1 MSSVLDTWYL
11 FVRNL
16 RNSVRVPIV
25 WFMSLVQPIIWLLL
39 FSQLFKIIVNV
50 PGFPYESYL
59 DYLAPGIIIMTSL
72 FGANFSG
79 MGTIMDIDLG
89 YLDKMLVTPAN
100 RNAIIL
106 GRMGGD
112 VVRVVVQT
120 IIIVL
125 IALAMG
131 AGFATGF
138 SGFVTAMA
146 IVVLM
151 VIGLA
156 GLSNILALR
165 IRNHQLFI
173 MVINFFTLP
182 LVFLSSAMM
191 PMEMLP
197 SWLQTVAKYN
207 PITYAADGIR
217 TLMNTGFDG
226 VVLGKS
232 FLILGGVAL
241 VMMGIATIMF
251 RKRLV

>member
-1 MSSVLDTWYL
+1 MNAILDTWYL

-16 RNSVRVPIV
+16 RNSVRVPIIWV
-25 WFMSLVQPIIWLLL
+25 MSLVQPIIWLLL
-39 FSQLFKIIVNV
+39 FSQLFKIIVDV

-59 DYLAPGIIIMTSL
+59 SYLAPGIIIMTAL

-79 MGTIMDIDLG
+79 MGTIVDIDLG
-89 YLDKMLVTPAN
+89 YVDKMLVTPVN
-100 RNAIIL
+100 RNAIIM

-112 VVRVVVQT
+112 VIRVVVQT

-125 IALAMG
+125 LALAMG

-138 SGFVTAMA
+138 AGFVTAMA

-151 VIGLA
+151 VIGFA

-165 IRNHQLFI
+165 IREHQGFM
-173 MVINFFTLP
+173 MVINFLTLP

-207 PITYAADGIR
+207 PVTYAADGIR
-217 TLMNTGFDG
+217 TLMTTGFDG
-226 VVLGKS
+226 VVLAKS
-232 FLILGGVAL
+232 FLILSGLAL
-241 VMMGIATIMF
+241 VMMGIATILF
-251 RKRLV
+251 RRRLV